1 MTRPNSEAPVA
12 EAAQAAA
19 KYSGRSRIVWTFAD
33 QALSSL
39 TNAAL
44 AVVVAR
50 TVSKGDFGAFALAL
64 LTFSFIVGL
73 VRAFVGEPFVV
84 RFSAASEA
92 ERRRGT
98 AHASGAAV
106 SLGVLAS
113 LICLAAAAVIG
124 GETAATFTAL
134 ALALPGLMLQ
144 DTWRHMFF
152 AVGRPRAAT
161 INDLVWT
168 VLQFGLL
175 GLLLARGNDSIFL
188 ITLAWGVSALVA
200 AFVGYLQTGIAPA
213 PLASLSWLR
222 ETKDISVQLGLGF
235 TLNMGAINL
244 VTYVIGGIVGLAAV
258 GAVRA
263 AQTVLGPLNLLFAG
277 FNAFVLPVLSRAAV
291 AGERLLRPALLGSA
305 ALAGVASIW
314 IAILV
319 LLPRDLGHLILGD
332 SWDGA
337 HQVMLPSGLVLLAG
351 ALVLGASN
359 SLVALSRA
367 DLMLRITVVQA
378 PLMLILG
385 ILGAW
390 QWGVVAAT
398 YGLVIA
404 QTVGLVFCWYLFI
417 KADADHRRW
426 ATVE

>member
-1 MTRPNSEAPVA
+1 ML
-12 EAAQAAA
+12 
-19 KYSGRSRIVWTFAD
+19 WTFAD

-44 AVVVAR
+44 AIVVAR

-73 VRAFVGEPFVV
+73 VRAFVGDPFVV
-84 RFSAASEA
+84 RFSAATEG

-98 AHASGAAV
+98 AHASGAAL
-106 SLGVLAS
+106 SLGFLAA
-113 LICLAAAAVIG
+113 LICLLVAALIG
-124 GETAATFTAL
+124 GEAALSFTAL
-134 ALALPGLMLQ
+134 ALSLPGLMLQ

-152 AVGRPRAAT
+152 AAGRPAAAT
-161 INDLVWT
+161 VNDLVWT

-175 GLLLARGNDSIFL
+175 GVLLAGGNHSIFL
-188 ITLAWGVSALVA
+188 ITLAWGVSAMVA
-200 AFVGYLQTGIAPA
+200 AGVGLFQTGIVPS
-213 PLASLSWLR
+213 PLATFSWLR
-222 ETKDISVQLGLGF
+222 ETRDIGVKLGLGF
-235 TLNMGAINL
+235 TFNMGAINL

-258 GAVRA
+258 GALRA

-291 AGERLLRPALLGSA
+291 AGERLLRTAVLGSA
-305 ALAGVASIW
+305 ALGGVATVW
-314 IAILV
+314 VAILV
-319 LLPRDLGHLILGD
+319 LLPRDAGVMLLGD

-337 HQVMLPSGLVLLAG
+337 HRVMLPSGLVLMAG

-367 DLMLRITVVQA
+367 DLMLRVTSVQA

-385 ILGAW
+385 VLGAW
-390 QWGVVAAT
+390 QGGVVTAA

-404 QTVGLVFCWYLFI
+404 QTVGLVLCWYLFL
-417 KADADHRRW
+417 KADADPRRW
-426 ATVE
+426 AEPVSRKL